1 MYSTR
6 LVHVLMVALS
16 VTSVTGVAWLNPHH
30 GGYEVKRQDDT
41 ISIGTDLPTDSTA
54 ADPTSSTT
62 DDPPSS
68 STTPPDTSVSETPT
82 STTSEPP
89 TSTPTSTSTTADNTS
104 PTSADTTPTSTNGPT
119 TIPPT
124 STPTSGSPT
133 STPTSTSTST
143 GGEGGDETSAP
154 ASTTVAPV
162 TSTFVFVTTTTDAA
176 GQTFV
181 TSSSSTFVTTPTADP
196 DRSSQPSGMEQGT
209 KNIIIGVCVGV
220 GGAIIL
226 AAAGVLFWRLRSKRR
241 NQDESEELVSYG
253 DGFSG
258 PGAAE
263 KPDTAGSPSARTP
276 FQSTLESYH
285 APTQTNAASNF

>member
-16 VTSVTGVAWLNPHH
+16 VTSVTGVAWLSPHH
-30 GGYEVKRQDDT
+30 GAHEVKRQDT
-41 ISIGTDLPTDSTA
+41 ISIGTDIASESAA
-54 ADPTSSTT
+54 ADPTSSSA
-62 DDPPSS
+62 DDPTSS
-68 STTPPDTSVSETPT
+68 STTAVETSTSETPT
-82 STTSEPP
+82 STSEEPS
-89 TSTPTSTSTTADNTS
+89 STPTSATTTTDNTS
-104 PTSADTTPTSTNGPT
+104 PTSTDATPTSTNGPT
-119 TIPPT
+119 TTPPT
-124 STPTSGSPT
+124 TTSGGSPT
-133 STPTSTSTST
+133 SAPTSTST
-143 GGEGGDETSAP
+143 GGDGNNETTESA
-154 ASTTVAPV
+154 ATTVSPV
-162 TSTFVFVTTTTDAA
+162 TSTFVTVVTTTDAA

-181 TSSSSTFVTTPTADP
+181 TSSSSTSVTTPTTVP
-196 DRSSQPSGMEQGT
+196 SQPDSDTGMTPQV
-209 KNIIIGVCVGV
+209 KNTIIGVCVGV

-241 NQDESEELVSYG
+241 NPDESEELVSYG

-263 KPDTAGSPSARTP
+263 KSDTAGSTTGRTP